1 MKFEIDKC
9 PKCGGDIHGTEDTLY
24 ATAELIRDDE
34 TGEYEYEGRTEIWWD
49 SQTTDAG
56 PSGHPLVRCSDC
68 EHIWETPCD
77 EYPPAVADESEA
89 TAPDLL
95 EALKAAARPMVEYL
109 RKYGMDKEASRLSV
123 EIVNLDISLAEQ
135 EAARVIM
142 EGKQ

>member
-9 PKCGGDIHGTEDTLY
+9 PKCGGDIHGTEDTLC

-95 EALKAAARPMVEYL
+95 EALKSCVNLIETDYRGDEPEQLQAARDAIA
-109 RKYGMDKEASRLSV
+109 KAT
-123 EIVNLDISLAEQ
+123 
-135 EAARVIM
+135 
-142 EGKQ
+142 EGTQ